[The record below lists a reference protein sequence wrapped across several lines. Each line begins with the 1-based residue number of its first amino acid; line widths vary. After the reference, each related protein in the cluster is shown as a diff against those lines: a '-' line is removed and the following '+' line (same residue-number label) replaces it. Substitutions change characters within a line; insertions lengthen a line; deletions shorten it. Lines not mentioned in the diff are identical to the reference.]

1 MQNILPTTDKA
12 VRSHRARLAD
22 RLRLASWLLVLC
34 GLGWADDPIQG
45 AIRPAAASTAE
56 AELDGAGWEAR
67 RLVAQMLWL
76 KTHAVLHAG
85 VEEREALPGEE
96 LSRSGEVHRHES
108 SGQASSAGG
117 QRPARDEH
125 AGHNHAGHAGH
136 DDHSG
141 HDHAAPAGAGEHAGH
156 GHQGAYVLVIPPAK
170 EDFRGPIGDL
180 ERNVKPYLSRNGT
193 LYSKDSDQT
202 LAFYRLIT
210 WLDPHHVQ
218 AYVVGASFMSRG
230 GKYADQGL
238 GFLHEGERFNPDSF
252 EIQTELGHFYL
263 VYQRDYAAAA
273 EHLVRA
279 LQLIPRHR
287 ALLEVEEDLRADA
300 YRWLALT
307 YQEWKKPEKAVV
319 VARSGIMALGYDGT
333 LAHVIERK
341 GYPKE

>member
-1 MQNILPTTDKA
+1 MQNILPNTEKT
-12 VRSHRARLAD
+12 VRSSRSRLADHARLAIC
-22 RLRLASWLLVLC
+22 LLGLC
-34 GLGWADDPIQG
+34 ALGWSAEPLQS
-45 AIRPAAASTAE
+45 AVRPAAASAVE

-67 RLVAQMLWL
+67 RLLGQMLWL

-96 LSRSGEVHRHES
+96 LSRSGEVHRHEN
-108 SGQASSAGG
+108 SGQAAGG
-117 QRPARDEH
+117 
-125 AGHNHAGHAGH
+125 AGAQSN
-136 DDHSG
+136 
-141 HDHAAPAGAGEHAGH
+141 AGEHAGHGHEGHDDHAGHDQGTASQDEHADH

-180 ERNVKPYLSRNGT
+180 ERNVKPYLSRDGT

-218 AYVVGASFMSRG
+218 AFVVGASFMSRG
-230 GKYADQGL
+230 GKYADDGL
-238 GFLHEGERFNPDSF
+238 RFLHEGERFNPDSF

-263 VYQRDYAAAA
+263 VYKRDYPAAA

-287 ALLEVEEDLRADA
+287 ARLPVEEDLRADA

-307 YQEWKKPEKAVV
+307 YQEWKQPEKAVA
-319 VARSGIMALGYDGT
+319 VARSGMMALGYDGT